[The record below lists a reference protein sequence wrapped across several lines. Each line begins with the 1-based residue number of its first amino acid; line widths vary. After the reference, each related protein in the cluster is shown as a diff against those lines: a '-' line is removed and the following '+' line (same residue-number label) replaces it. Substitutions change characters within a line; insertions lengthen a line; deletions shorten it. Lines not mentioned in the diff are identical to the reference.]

1 MLGDPFMIRFS
12 ADTSNVYLHKV
23 NHWGA
28 WRRTT
33 PSKSFRR
40 NVQDPITRTFKIKAS
55 RNDTLLID
63 VTSFFVSNDKL
74 LTPIRQ
80 SPLVP
85 GEMSATYDAAGSKLK
100 GGQGLRKEP
109 RNHQHPQLQ
118 LRAGRLHGDRAA
130 VDSRTARGADGR
142 SAGRT
147 TAWVISARNITPT
160 PRRRTS
166 C

>member
-23 NHWGA
+23 NHWERVA
-28 WRRTT
+28 
-33 PSKSFRR
+33 PNDPIEKSFRR

-63 VTSFFVSNDKL
+63 VT
-74 LTPIRQ
+74 
-80 SPLVP
+80 
-85 GEMSATYDAAGSKLK
+85 
-100 GGQGLRKEP
+100 
-109 RNHQHPQLQ
+109 
-118 LRAGRLHGDRAA
+118 
-130 VDSRTARGADGR
+130 
-142 SAGRT
+142 AGRT